1 MECIKLDKISI
12 AGGGV
17 RYFYTSPLGFN
28 KYLSF
33 KEGPLFVEYPK
44 DCNLSQVPEG
54 ILAIPF
60 VGCML
65 SVSMLLNMR
74 IEVPELDKTFFNCLP
89 DIKKAYKEMYPYLNL
104 SFNVSAQKITNC
116 QYTIEETKSLFFTGG
131 VDATSA
137 LVEVADE
144 HPLLIN
150 IWGGDI
156 NTRDISSHTELE
168 HYFDKISQA
177 LNTSYVFIKS
187 NCREMFNESKVT
199 KLCALKIL
207 PWQNHGWWASIAHI
221 LSMVSLVAPIA
232 YTHRIGTHYIGSS
245 YDERSKTFDANNNT
259 LLSAVRFGSC
269 QLIPIDSLLER
280 NKKVEKIMAFSC
292 KHDIP
297 FELNVCWYRKAGKNC
312 SHCEKCYRT
321 ILEIYA
327 NHGDPNAFG
336 FHVTA
341 NTYQSIQTYL
351 ERNYINKAFWRPIQT
366 QFRKEEKLWTKD
378 ANIAWILDCKFN
390 SPQAVFKKAK
400 QIIKK
405 FI

>member
-1 MECIKLDKISI
+1 M
-12 AGGGV
+12 
-17 RYFYTSPLGFN
+17 
-28 KYLSF
+28 
-33 KEGPLFVEYPK
+33 EYPK
-44 DCNLSQVPEG
+44 DCDVSQVPEG
-54 ILAIPF
+54 LLAVPF

-65 SVSMLLNMR
+65 SVSMLLNMK

-259 LLSAVRFGSC
+259 LLSAV
-269 QLIPIDSLLER
+269 
-280 NKKVEKIMAFSC
+280 
-292 KHDIP
+292 
-297 FELNVCWYRKAGKNC
+297 
-312 SHCEKCYRT
+312 
-321 ILEIYA
+321 
-327 NHGDPNAFG
+327 
-336 FHVTA
+336 
-341 NTYQSIQTYL
+341 
-351 ERNYINKAFWRPIQT
+351 
-366 QFRKEEKLWTKD
+366 
-378 ANIAWILDCKFN
+378 
-390 SPQAVFKKAK
+390 
-400 QIIKK
+400 
-405 FI
+405 